1 MDDAGCSK
9 NSCET
14 VTKNV
19 VDQGRTVGA
28 GSREEK
34 EILTLHFC
42 DYNYLILATKLC
54 LKKVTL
60 TITNILNVV
69 VKCLLYYSEVRNCKT

>member
-1 MDDAGCSK
+1 MKSWMMLGVAR
-9 NSCET
+9 T
-14 VTKNV
+14 VV
-19 VDQGRTVGA
+19 RLSPREGRTVGA

-42 DYNYLILATKLC
+42 DYNYLILATKIC